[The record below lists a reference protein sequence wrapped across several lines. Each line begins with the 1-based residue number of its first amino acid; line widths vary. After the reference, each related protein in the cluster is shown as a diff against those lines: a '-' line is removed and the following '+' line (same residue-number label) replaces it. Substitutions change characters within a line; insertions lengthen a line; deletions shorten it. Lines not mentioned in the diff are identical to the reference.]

1 MEMFLSTVKHADISI
16 ELADFAST
24 TFAKV
29 SCNDTEGRE
38 KKEPSWIYVLA
49 WM

>member
-16 ELADFAST
+16 ELADFAS
-24 TFAKV
+24 
-29 SCNDTEGRE
+29 NDTEGRE